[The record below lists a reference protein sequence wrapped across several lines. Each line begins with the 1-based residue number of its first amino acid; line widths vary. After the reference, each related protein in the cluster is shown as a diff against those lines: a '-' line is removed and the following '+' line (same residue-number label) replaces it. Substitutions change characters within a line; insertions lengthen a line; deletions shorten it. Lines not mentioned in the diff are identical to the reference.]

1 MHTIDP
7 APITQ
12 QEDSAPSRKNL
23 EAPKTKSKSARRI
36 GRFKRGLTLVEVMIA
51 AGVFSIIS
59 VGLTATFVQSL
70 RFSKVISHRTQA
82 INTAT
87 SIVEQ
92 LRERGF
98 TDLLNDFYIPTTPPA
113 FTVKVVDP
121 GATATFPTYY
131 SDLTIP
137 INVRGTSTLSSAW
150 TDALISVDSNPSAPK
165 LPMKFWLTLKRDAGT
180 GTSLHE
186 VFQITLIY
194 HWRSPGAT
202 SAAWKTGNMRIV
214 AAKST
219 VGSAN

>member
-1 MHTIDP
+1 MSTIDP
-7 APITQ
+7 AQNTHH
-12 QEDSAPSRKNL
+12 ETLTRSRKL
-23 EAPKTKSKSARRI
+23 PGFGDDCSKSRRRTK
-36 GRFKRGLTLVEVMIA
+36 GMTLVEIMVASAIFAIM
-51 AGVFSIIS
+51 S

-70 RFSKVISHRTQA
+70 RFAKVISHRTQS

-98 TDLLNDFYIPTTPPA
+98 TDLLNDYYLPTTPPA

-121 GATATFPTYY
+121 SASASFPTYY

-137 INVRGTSTLSSAW
+137 INVRGTDTLSSTW
-150 TDALISVDSNPSAPK
+150 TDVLIPVDSDPNAPK
-165 LPMKFWLTLKRDAGT
+165 LPMKFWLSLKRDAGT

-194 HWRSPGAT
+194 QWRSPGAI

-214 AAKST
+214 AAKTT